1 MDEKKINRDF
11 IKGGRGGGG
20 HHFMKGFPKKSFF
33 SRMRASLIATT
44 LVFACYLYQF
54 WQSGNLKVSYV
65 LGKHPWTVSNNGY
78 ECHEG
83 HSYTTQVLDD
93 VWINKN
99 QRKAIF
105 S

>member
-1 MDEKKINRDF
+1 
-11 IKGGRGGGG
+11 
-20 HHFMKGFPKKSFF
+20 MKDQRSGVIAVSRAPKVFLV
-33 SRMRASLIATT
+33 SLATT

-93 VWINKN
+93 VWNNKNNKN